1 MTYKRI
7 AIRTG
12 LLLLCGAFGFSVAAE
27 PDLSTWSLNG
37 DVEISIEG
45 NNASNAGP
53 RDSSNYLVSPATYDD
68 VRLSVEFLID
78 AKTNSGVFI
87 RCGDPGQISP
97 ETCYEINI
105 WDEHENPNHRTGSIV
120 RMAPPV
126 AHVDTIG
133 VWSTMEIEAVG
144 DLIVVQVNGVE
155 TVRFEN
161 DQFASGH
168 VALQFGAGG
177 SLQFRNV
184 TVEAL

>member
-1 MTYKRI
+1 MTYKNKLY
-7 AIRTG
+7 RTSV
-12 LLLLCGAFGFSVAAE
+12 LLLCGVFGFAIAAE
-27 PDLSTWSLNG
+27 PELSSWTLLG
-37 DVEISIEG
+37 DAELSIDG
-45 NNASNAGP
+45 NSASNSGP
-53 RDSSNYLVSPATYDD
+53 RESSNYLVSPEQYGD
-68 VRLSVEFLID
+68 VRLSVEFLIE
-78 AKTNSGVFI
+78 AATNSGVFI
-87 RCGDPGQISP
+87 RCSDPTTISP

-105 WDEHENPNHRTGSIV
+105 WDEHENQDHRTGSIV
-120 RMAPPV
+120 RMAPPL

-133 VWSTMEIEAVG
+133 VWSRMEIEAVG

-161 DQFASGH
+161 DRFSSGH

>member
-1 MTYKRI
+1 M
-7 AIRTG
+7 IRTF
-12 LLLLCGAFGFSVAAE
+12 LLLLCGAFACAIAAE
-27 PDLSTWSLNG
+27 PDLSSWSRIG
-37 DVEISIEG
+37 DAEIDIDG
-45 NNASNAGP
+45 NNASNSGP
-53 RDSSNYLVSPATYDD
+53 REASNYLVSPEIYGD
-68 VRLSVEFLID
+68 VKLSVEFLIE
-78 AKTNSGVFI
+78 AATNSGIFI
-87 RCGDPGQISP
+87 RCSDPAAISP

-105 WDEHENPNHRTGSIV
+105 WDEHENPDHRTGSIV

-184 TVEAL
+184 TVGAL

>member
-1 MTYKRI
+1 M
-7 AIRTG
+7 IRTF
-12 LLLLCGAFGFSVAAE
+12 LLLLCGAFACAIAAE
-27 PDLSTWSLNG
+27 PDLSSWSRIG
-37 DVEISIEG
+37 DAEIDIDG
-45 NNASNAGP
+45 NNASNSGP
-53 RDSSNYLVSPATYDD
+53 REASNYLVSPETYGD
-68 VRLSVEFLID
+68 VKLSVEFLIE
-78 AKTNSGVFI
+78 AATNSGIFI
-87 RCGDPGQISP
+87 RCSDPAAISP

-105 WDEHENPNHRTGSIV
+105 WDEHENPDHRTGSIV